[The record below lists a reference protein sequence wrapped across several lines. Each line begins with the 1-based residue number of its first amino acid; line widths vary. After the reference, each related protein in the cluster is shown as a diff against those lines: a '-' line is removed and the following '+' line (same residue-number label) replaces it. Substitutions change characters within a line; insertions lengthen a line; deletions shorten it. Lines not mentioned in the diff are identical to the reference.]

1 MFGSS
6 KSNRDGQ
13 LVVDA
18 LIGSQ
23 VVIRGDVEFSGG
35 LYVEGRIHGKVLA
48 VQGDA
53 PATLT
58 LAEHGHIEGEVRA
71 QVVVISGRM
80 DGDVHATERVELS
93 PTARVNGNIHYQ
105 VVEMSAGSQ
114 LNGRLVHASAPV
126 AALPAPQEAGSDAAS
141 ESANS
146 GKTSAA
152 RRKLAEAMG

>member
-6 KSNRDGQ
+6 KTSREGQ

-35 LYVEGRIHGKVLA
+35 LYVEGRIHGKVTA
-48 VQGDA
+48 APGEQ

-58 LAEHGHIEGEVRA
+58 LAENGLIEGEVRA

-80 DGDVHATERVELS
+80 DGDVHASERVELTPS
-93 PTARVNGNIHYQ
+93 ARVNGNVHYQ
-105 VVEMSAGSQ
+105 VVEMSAGAQ
-114 LNGRLVHASAPV
+114 LNGRLVHASSPV
-126 AALPAPQEAGSDAAS
+126 AALPAPEQAPAAGKD
-141 ESANS
+141 
-146 GKTSAA
+146 TSA